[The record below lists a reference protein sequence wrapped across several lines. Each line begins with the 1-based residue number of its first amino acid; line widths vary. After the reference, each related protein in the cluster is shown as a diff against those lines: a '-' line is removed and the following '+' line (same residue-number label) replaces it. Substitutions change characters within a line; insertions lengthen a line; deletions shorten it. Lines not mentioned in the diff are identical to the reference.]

1 MERDQVPSRK
11 TEWGVIEREINGKN
25 SEAARG
31 KILNDDWAFATS
43 HSLRIYLSWDTGG
56 DELTGPQETAA
67 YRAIAAQGATPEN

>member
-1 MERDQVPSRK
+1 VGSHRARNQREKQRSR
-11 TEWGVIEREINGKN
+11 ERE
-25 SEAARG
+25 
-31 KILNDDWAFATS
+31 ILNDDWAFATS